1 MRYDPKFI
9 PMTVDEF
16 LSIDFPSDKKFELVD
31 GVIRMMAGGSV
42 AHALV
47 ASNIMAFL
55 RNGLRGTGCRPFG
68 SDMGLVVNR
77 TNLRYPDIAV
87 YCRNGWS
94 DGELL
99 EQKLADPSVIFE
111 ILSPSTDRND
121 QGAKL
126 DEYRTIESLQTVVFV
141 DPMQELSRV
150 VQRIGPT
157 SWRDDLFA
165 QPHDVELPSLKLTIP
180 HTEIFARD

>member
-1 MRYDPKFI
+1 
-9 PMTVDEF
+9 MTVDEF

-42 AHALV
+42 VHALV
-47 ASNIMAFL
+47 ASNVMAFL
-55 RNGLRGTGCRPFG
+55 RNQLRGTGCRPFG
-68 SDMGLVVNR
+68 SDMGLMVNQ

-87 YCRNGWS
+87 YCRSEWS
-94 DGELL
+94 DSELL
-99 EQKLADPSVIFE
+99 ERKLGDPSVIFE

-126 DEYRTIESLQTVVFV
+126 DEFRTIESLQTVVFV
-141 DPMQELSRV
+141 DPIKELTRV

-165 QPHDVELPSLKLTIP
+165 QPHDVELPSLGVTIP
-180 HTEIFARD
+180 HAEIFARD